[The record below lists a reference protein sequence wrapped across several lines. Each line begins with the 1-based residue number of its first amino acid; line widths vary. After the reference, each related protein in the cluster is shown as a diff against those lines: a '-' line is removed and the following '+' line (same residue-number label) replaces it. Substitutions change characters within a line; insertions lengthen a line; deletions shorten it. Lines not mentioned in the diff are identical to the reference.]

1 MLSQV
6 QKCKPCGIFSL
17 RSFLSHGSRD
27 YSLNCGSISDHF
39 TKMWKNHAS
48 KTEPQK
54 MIFAPFF
61 PTHQTQIFS
70 RTLISVFVFN
80 PWALESPMKG
90 LYLIPKCCLCSPIQ
104 FSSLSL
110 PQPRFMSPLPSYEPH
125 WFVLGKTYPWSM
137 CWARGWGW
145 QNGGMKTIPSF
156 LPIRKPKRR
165 TQNTS
170 LGIENRV
177 SKVTYHEFGY
187 LRELVLIKREIL
199 LIKGNQAPMM
209 YVL

>member
-1 MLSQV
+1 MHP
-6 QKCKPCGIFSL
+6 K
-17 RSFLSHGSRD
+17 LSHKRW
-27 YSLNCGSISDHF
+27 SLLHF
-39 TKMWKNHAS
+39 FLHTRHK
-48 KTEPQK
+48 
-54 MIFAPFF
+54 FF
-61 PTHQTQIFS
+61 PGHS
-70 RTLISVFVFN
+70 YVCSSSVLG
-80 PWALESPMKG
+80 PWSLPWKACIWFASVAYVP
-90 LYLIPKCCLCSPIQ
+90 PS
-104 FSSLSL
+104 SSLPCL
-110 PQPRFMSPLPSYEPH
+110 FPNLGLGVPLPSYEPH

-137 CWARGWGW
+137 CWALGWGW
-145 QNGGMKTIPSF
+145 QNGGMKTVPSF